1 LRSCFDHIYSSQFCG
16 AKAADFAIALQCTTA
31 VLMEARDSI
40 DNIVIDNDQ
49 LLRRL
54 LSGMTEDSILLIVVQ
69 TTEASSTVE
78 QQLKVKLLE
87 LREIMP
93 NEVSDCFLHCMSF

>member
-1 LRSCFDHIYSSQFCG
+1 
-16 AKAADFAIALQCTTA
+16 
-31 VLMEARDSI
+31 MEARDSI